1 MFAFPLLGLVLA
13 LAPFGGPVRTDS
25 VAFSVGVS
33 GKPGQFVRLRAVGI
47 ANGYIASFCTPHVC
61 APFRVAFALPRS
73 GRESIELQVIRNVP
87 GAAPPRTVT
96 VAAAGARTVSI
107 AYPRRAK

>member
-1 MFAFPLLGLVLA
+1 MFGLPLLGLIIA
-13 LAPFGGPVRTDS
+13 LTPFGGPVRADS

-33 GKPGQFVRLRAVGI
+33 GEPGQVVRLRAVDL
-47 ANGYIASFCTPHVC
+47 ASGYIASFCTPHVC

-87 GAAPPRTVT
+87 GAAPPKSVT
-96 VAAAGARTVSI
+96 VAAPGARTVSI
-107 AYPRRAK
+107 AYPGRAK